1 MEVSVGTSRD
11 TGIASHIGY
20 QQEIGGKDAS
30 LILANPAGGSSV
42 LDLQSAATLT
52 GLAVQGP
59 SLDINGVSLPSFGAI
74 LRAVAS
80 NNDVNVLS
88 TPHILTTD
96 NEEAEIVVG
105 DNVPFVSGFVGG
117 MGGGGAVA
125 LVMGGL
131 GLLPT
136 VNVQRQDVALTLKIT
151 LMLPTLSHLKSIN
164 SSKKSRALTNG
175 WSHNVET
182 KCEEYRGGA

>member
-1 MEVSVGTSRD
+1 M
-11 TGIASHIGY
+11 
-20 QQEIGGKDAS
+20 
-30 LILANPAGGSSV
+30 
-42 LDLQSAATLT
+42 T

-59 SLDINGVSLPSFGAI
+59 TLDINGVSLPSFGAI

-117 MGGGGAVA
+117 MGGGGGLGGAT
-125 LVMGGL
+125 GGL
-131 GLLPT
+131 GLC
-136 VNVQRQDVALTLKIT
+136 QQSMFSDKTL
-151 LMLPTLSHLKSIN
+151 H
-164 SSKKSRALTNG
+164 
-175 WSHNVET
+175 
-182 KCEEYRGGA
+182 

>member
-1 MEVSVGTSRD
+1 M
-11 TGIASHIGY
+11 
-20 QQEIGGKDAS
+20 
-30 LILANPAGGSSV
+30 
-42 LDLQSAATLT
+42 
-52 GLAVQGP
+52 
-59 SLDINGVSLPSFGAI
+59 
-74 LRAVAS
+74 RAVAS

-117 MGGGGAVA
+117 MGAGSGVGGGA
-125 LVMGGL
+125 GGL

-151 LMLPTLSHLKSIN
+151 PRINAANFVTLEIDQVVEEI
-164 SSKKSRALTNG
+164 SRF
-175 WSHNVET
+175 
-182 KCEEYRGGA
+182 R

>member
-1 MEVSVGTSRD
+1 MEVSVGSSRD
-11 TGIASHIGY
+11 TGIASHVGY
-20 QQEIGGKDAS
+20 QQDIGGKDAT
-30 LILANPAGGSSV
+30 LVLANPAGGPSV

-59 SLDINGVSLPSFGAI
+59 ALDINGISLPSFGAI

-105 DNVPFVSGFVGG
+105 DNVPFVSGLSAAWAPEWSGRRRWRSRSSTHRECT
-117 MGGGGAVA
+117 AS
-125 LVMGGL
+125 
-131 GLLPT
+131 
-136 VNVQRQDVALTLKIT
+136 NVALTLDHAADQCRK
-151 LMLPTLSHLKSIN
+151 LCDP
-164 SSKKSRALTNG
+164 
-175 WSHNVET
+175 
-182 KCEEYRGGA
+182 